1 MNFQRENKLVTT
13 SHRIRITAFKLSGLA
28 VALLILSACT
38 DEDVEWIDI
47 PLSENVYYDSLPEY
61 RSDTVEI
68 PLFANSDLEYML
80 DMRQGNSVAYN
91 WEATDLQDT
100 ESLLVEFHGHTIRTS
115 DDPGDV
121 MFYKQGRGDS
131 SSGYLVAP
139 FDGVHGWYLS
149 NETNNDITVVLT
161 LSGFYKIP

>member
-13 SHRIRITAFKLSGLA
+13 SHRIRITAFKFSGLA

-149 NETNNDITVVLT
+149 NETNNDITVVFT